1 MAVKKILEKDI
12 EKYLR
17 DEIKKVG
24 GIVYKFVSPSNAG
37 VPDRLVLLPGRWSL
51 FVELKAPGK
60 KTRAVQDRQIRKI
73 RNLDFSVLIID
84 SKKQVDDLV
93 KMIKHHLGVDKNN
106 GIHTTWL
113 SKILYWQGCDR

>member
-1 MAVKKILEKDI
+1 MFKNELKEKDI

-24 GIVYKFVSPSNAG
+24 GIAYKFVSPGNSG
-37 VPDRLVLLPGRWSL
+37 VPDRLVLLPRRCSF

-73 RNLDFSVLIID
+73 RNLDFTVLIID
-84 SKKQVDDLV
+84 SKKQIDDLV

-106 GIHTTWL
+106 GIHTT
-113 SKILYWQGCDR
+113 